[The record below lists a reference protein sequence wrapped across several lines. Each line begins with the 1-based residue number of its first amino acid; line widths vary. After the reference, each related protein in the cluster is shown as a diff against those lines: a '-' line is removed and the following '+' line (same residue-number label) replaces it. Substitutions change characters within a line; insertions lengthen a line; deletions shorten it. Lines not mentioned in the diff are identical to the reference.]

1 MTGDLD
7 KALEM
12 VLAVFEQQGIASSLV
27 ARRLDLALESINL
40 LKEGLTTLTER
51 VADLEHTIAELPNLG
66 KVLGAVQEL
75 QELHDAPAAK
85 FTHYISGGRGQ

>member
-12 VLAVFEQQGIASSLV
+12 ILAVIEQLRIGSSLLSD
-27 ARRLDLALESINL
+27 RLDLAHEMNKQLR
-40 LKEGLTTLTER
+40 ER